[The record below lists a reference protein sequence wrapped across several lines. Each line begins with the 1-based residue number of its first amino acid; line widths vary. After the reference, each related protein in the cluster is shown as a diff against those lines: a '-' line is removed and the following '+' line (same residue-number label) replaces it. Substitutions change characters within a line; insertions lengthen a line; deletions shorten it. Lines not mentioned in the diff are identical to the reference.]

1 MRPIASI
8 CLTIG
13 LLFFCLIPAANAE
26 NYYVDRF
33 DDTANA
39 TNCSLYLPNDCS
51 LRGAII
57 KANQDSAHDDIYLS
71 AGTYTITIAGTW
83 EDAALTGDLD
93 ITEGLTIQGGT
104 AGVTID
110 GASLDRVFHVMGGTT
125 YFYDLT
131 ITGGNSPSIGGGIL
145 SNSLLFLNDCT
156 ITDNSSNGLGGGIYN
171 SAGSLYL
178 DRTTVSSNTAST
190 SAGGIYNQTGLNLN
204 IEDST
209 IYSNFASNGAGGGI
223 FNNGSSTIRRS
234 SIWGNNTY
242 YASGSHFRGGGGIFN
257 NGFLNLFNCSLT
269 INWAHDDPGG
279 AIYNNNNLDL
289 THVSIGANLSSPA
302 TSTII
307 FNAASG
313 NLTMV
318 NSLMI
323 GKCTNDSGSVTS
335 IGGNLEQA
343 GNTCLLTGPGDQV
356 NVADAMTTLIDVGG
370 GSKKCVALETGSPA
384 IDLGYGTY
392 CSDKDQRGFDR
403 PVDGDDNGS
412 INCDIGAFEILADL
426 PIFSDG
432 FESGNTWRWDFPSP

>member
-1 MRPIASI
+1 M
-8 CLTIG
+8 
-13 LLFFCLIPAANAE
+13 
-26 NYYVDRF
+26 
-33 DDTANA
+33 
-39 TNCSLYLPNDCS
+39 
-51 LRGAII
+51 
-57 KANQDSAHDDIYLS
+57 
-71 AGTYTITIAGTW
+71 
-83 EDAALTGDLD
+83 TGDLD

-110 GASLDRVFHVMGGTT
+110 GASLDRVFHVMGGTA

-209 IYSNFASNGAGGGI
+209 IYSNVASNGAGGGI

-234 SIWGNNTY
+234 SIWGNLTY
-242 YASGSHFRGGGGIFN
+242 FVSGSHFRGGAGIFN
-257 NGFLNLFNCSLT
+257 NGYLNLYNCSMV

-289 THVSIGANLSSPA
+289 THVSISSNLSSPA

-307 FNAASG
+307 FNAAG
-313 NLTMV
+313 GDLTMV

-323 GKCTNDSGSVTS
+323 GKCTNDGGSVTS
-335 IGGNLEQA
+335 TGGNLEQA
-343 GNTCLLTGPGDQV
+343 GNTCYLVGPGDQV
-356 NVADAMTTLIDVGG
+356 NVADAMTTLADVGG
-370 GSKKCVALETGSPA
+370 GSKKCIILEEGSPA
-384 IDLGYGTY
+384 IDLGYWSY
-392 CSDKDQRGFDR
+392 CSDVDQRGFDR

-432 FESGNTWRWDFPSP
+432 FESGSTWRWDSPSP